1 MRAPSPR
8 FASWIFGPQ
17 LAVLAVL
24 AWNLSAAEPRIE
36 SPALR
41 LSWINTTAGW
51 RLNEALVRSGTREL
65 PLGAPSGEYTLLY
78 SPDAPTKTPMP
89 IPWKGPGGTFPEP
102 AYRYLIGK
110 WEDVRTPVALNVAG
124 EARTFLP
131 TSAERDAEGRWT
143 FRHADELGEVR
154 ATWSIDP
161 EFSGDV
167 RVALTLTAKKAGWYS
182 LATPT
187 LSTLSPDELAWAVVP
202 GCFQGASIQPDF
214 VLAVGY
220 GQGLP
225 NRPVLARERL
235 ASALLSTATT
245 KSGAT
250 VGVIAEPG
258 TGADP
263 WVSDHDTRKT
273 WRLGLSHLSRAG
285 NIAPTLYH
293 PVLGEDGSQL
303 AAGESRT
310 FHFRYALRAG
320 DWLEILR
327 HTAYDV
333 YRLNDFLALKS
344 PERSLSERL
353 IAMHRYVTDDR
364 TSLWRT
370 EEFGGQTIGA
380 QAYYGG
386 VVGSD
391 RDAMKN
397 SDYGAMWMLAKL
409 SDDPRLIEGR
419 LPFARAFKL
428 VQQQREPGFFQ
439 GAAVGQYYLS
449 KARRFTEEWGDYVE
463 PVALTYYT
471 LLDLANILLFTPQD
485 QELRERLRL
494 GAERLLAWQH
504 ADGHWEVGYDRA
516 TQKPAFTDLRDL
528 RPTFYGLLVAHR
540 VLGDRK
546 YLDAARR
553 AADWLIRNAVG
564 PGAFLGVCGD
574 ARFAPDFA
582 TAQIAQAL
590 LDLHATTGDVRYRDA
605 GVAAGRFYLTS
616 VYTHPVATTAG
627 KMVNRKPRA
636 DWQIS
641 QMGLSYEHGTAL
653 GSANSGGPILLASHA
668 GLFLRLHRLT
678 GEALFR
684 DFARAAAWARDA
696 FVDPATSVASYYWN
710 AMDRGAGPY
719 PHHAWWQ
726 IGWITDYLIAEAELR
741 SNGAVT
747 FPRGFFTPKVGPHS
761 SYGFAPGK
769 IFGEPAALRWAE
781 IKTGTPAIDYVLAEA
796 ADEKV
801 RKFFIVLLN
810 DTAHPATAQVQADPA
825 VTTGGRA
832 QEWKLTRLRDANG
845 TPLPSGSKMRATLAP
860 SSLAVLEL
868 EF

>member
-1 MRAPSPR
+1 ML
-8 FASWIFGPQ
+8 AST
-17 LAVLAVL
+17 
-24 AWNLSAAEPRIE
+24 LSAAEPRLE
-36 SPALR
+36 SSALR
-41 LSWINTTAGW
+41 LSWTQTSAGW
-51 RLNEALVRSGTREL
+51 RLNEATLRGGARERA
-65 PLGAPSGEYTLLY
+65 LGGASGEYTLLY
-78 SPDAPTKTPMP
+78 SAPAPAKTPVPM
-89 IPWKGPGGTFPEP
+89 PWKGAGGIFPEP
-102 AYRYLIGK
+102 NYRYLIGK
-110 WEDVRTPVALNVAG
+110 WGDVRMPVALNVAG

-131 TSAERDAEGRWT
+131 QSAERDAEGRWT
-143 FRHADELGEVR
+143 FRHVDELAEVR

-161 EFSGDV
+161 SFVGDV
-167 RVALTLTAKKAGWYS
+167 RVALTLTAKKAGWFS

-187 LSTLSPDELAWAVVP
+187 LNTIAPEELAWAVVP

-214 VLAVGY
+214 ELAMGY

-225 NRPVLARERL
+225 DRPVLARERV
-235 ASALLSTATT
+235 ASALLSAATT
-245 KSGAT
+245 KNGIT

-263 WVSDHDTRKT
+263 WASDRDTRRT
-273 WRLGLSHLSRAG
+273 WRLGLSHMNRAG
-285 NIAPTLYH
+285 KLAPTLYH
-293 PVLGEDGSQL
+293 PVLGEDGSKL

-327 HTAYDV
+327 HTAYDI
-333 YRLNDFLALKS
+333 YRLNDFLALKR

-353 IAMHRYVTDDR
+353 IAMHRYVTDDQ

-370 EEFGGQTIGA
+370 EEFGGLTIGA
-380 QAYYGG
+380 QAYNGG

-391 RDAMKN
+391 KDAMKN

-409 SDDPRLIEGR
+409 SNDPRLVERR

-471 LLDLANILLFTPQD
+471 LLDLANILLFEPQD

-504 ADGHWEVGYDRA
+504 ADGHWEVAYDRA
-516 TQKPAFTDLRDL
+516 TQQPAFTDLRDL

-540 VLGDRK
+540 VLGERK

-553 AADWLIRNAVG
+553 GADWLIRHAVQ

-590 LDLHATTGDVRYRDA
+590 LDLHAVTDDARYRDA
-605 GVAAGRFYLTS
+605 GIAAGRFYLTS
-616 VYTHPVATTAG
+616 IYTHPIATTAA
-627 KMVNRKPRA
+627 KTANTKPRA

-653 GSANSGGPILLASHA
+653 GSANGGGPILLASHA

-678 GEALFR
+678 GEPLFR

-726 IGWITDYLIAEAELR
+726 IGWITDYLIAETELR

-761 SYGFAPGK
+761 SYGFAPGR
-769 IFGEPAALRWAE
+769 IFGEPAALSWGE
-781 IKTGTPAIDYVLAEA
+781 IKTGSPAIDYVLAEA
-796 ADEKV
+796 AGGSG
-801 RKFFIVLLN
+801 RKFFVVLLN
-810 DTAHPATAQVQADPA
+810 DSAHPATAQLQADPA
-825 VTTGGRA
+825 VLTGGRA
-832 QEWKLTRLRDANG
+832 RAWKQTRLRDGNG
-845 TPLPSGSKMRATLAP
+845 RPMAAGSAMSPTLPPA
-860 SSLAVLEL
+860 SLAVIEL